1 MFLFFPSAEVR
12 EWYDKLIRMMKTV
25 EEWGR
30 VQAQWLYLLP
40 IFSSKDII
48 SQMPE
53 EGRLFQVVFVSISNF
68 VLKSTVF
75 QDVTACSLVEG
86 Y

>member
-1 MFLFFPSAEVR
+1 MR
-12 EWYDKLIRMMKTV
+12 EWYEKLTRMMKTV

-40 IFSSKDII
+40 TFSSEDIV

-53 EGRLFQVVFVSISNF
+53 EGKLFQVIIF
-68 VLKSTVF
+68 
-75 QDVTACSLVEG
+75 
-86 Y
+86 

>member
-1 MFLFFPSAEVR
+1 
-12 EWYDKLIRMMKTV
+12 MMKTV

>member
-1 MFLFFPSAEVR
+1 MFLFFSSAEVR
-12 EWYDKLIRMMKTV
+12 EWYEKLIRMMKTV

-53 EGRLFQVVFVSISNF
+53 EGRLFQVFFVYISNF
-68 VLKSTVF
+68 VLKSIVF
-75 QDVTACSLVEG
+75 QDVTACSR
-86 Y
+86 

>member
-1 MFLFFPSAEVR
+1 VR
-12 EWYDKLIRMMKTV
+12 EWYEKLTRMMKTV

-40 IFSSKDII
+40 TFSSEDIV

-53 EGRLFQVVFVSISNF
+53 EGKLFQVIIF
-68 VLKSTVF
+68 
-75 QDVTACSLVEG
+75 
-86 Y
+86 

>member
-12 EWYDKLIRMMKTV
+12 EWYEKLIRMMKTV

-40 IFSSKDII
+40 VFSSKDII

-53 EGRLFQVVFVSISNF
+53 EGRLFQVFFIQLQIFS
-68 VLKSTVF
+68 
-75 QDVTACSLVEG
+75 
-86 Y
+86 